1 MNAMEI
7 ENKSYIDGICSGARS
22 ASKIISTMTTVEKNL
37 ILKKIAQK
45 LREKKA
51 LIIQE
56 NDKDLTDAKKN
67 GLSSAFYD
75 RLLLDEKRIEAMAVS
90 VDEIAMLED
99 PIGKIDNMKIR
110 PSGIRVGQM
119 RVPLGVVAVIYESR
133 PNVTIDIAA
142 LCIKSGNTAILRGGE
157 ESVNSNICLSNIIRS
172 AITELNHNPDIVI
185 FMDRLNRSLVPLL
198 LKRDDAIDIVIP
210 RGGEGLIK
218 MVVQESSI
226 PVIRH
231 EKGVC
236 HLYIDET
243 ADKDMAER
251 IAVNGKV
258 QRPGV
263 CNAIETLLIHENY
276 PYKESLINILLS
288 NNVEIRGCEKLLEIN
303 SRDLVKAT
311 IEDWSTEYLDLIIS
325 AKIVESFEEA
335 VEHIAVYSSG
345 HTEAII
351 TSDYFKAER
360 FMKEVDSSAVFL
372 NASTR
377 FHDGGEFG
385 LGAEV
390 GISTQKLHAR
400 GVMGIEGLTTL
411 KYIVYGNGEI
421 R

>member
-1 MNAMEI
+1 MKAMDN
-7 ENKSYIDGICSGARS
+7 ENSIYIDKICSGAQ
-22 ASKIISTMTTVEKNL
+22 AAIKTVSTMTTTQKNM
-37 ILKKIAQK
+37 ILHSIAGK
-45 LREKKA
+45 LREQKS
-51 LIIQE
+51 IIIDE
-56 NDKDLTDAKKN
+56 NDKDLADARKN
-67 GLSSAFYD
+67 ALSSAFYD
-75 RLLLDEKRIEAMAVS
+75 RLLLDEKRIEAMAQS
-90 VDEIAMLED
+90 VEEIAMLED

-119 RVPLGVVAVIYESR
+119 RVPLGVVAVVYESR

-142 LCIKSGNTAILRGGE
+142 LCIKSGNVAILRGGE
-157 ESVNSNICLSNIIRS
+157 ESVNSNICLSNIIRD
-172 AITELNHNPDIVI
+172 AISELHHDPNIVI

-236 HLYIDET
+236 HLYIDES

-263 CNAIETLLIHENY
+263 CNALETLLIHECY
-276 PYKESLINILLS
+276 PYKESLINVLLS
-288 NNVEIRGCEKLLEIN
+288 NNVEIRGCDKLLEMN
-303 SRDLVKAT
+303 SRDIVKASP
-311 IEDWSTEYLDLIIS
+311 EDWSAEYLDLIIS
-325 AKIVESFEEA
+325 AKIVASFDDA
-335 VEHIAVYSSG
+335 VNHISDYSSG

-351 TSDYFKAER
+351 TSDYFNAER

-411 KYIVYGNGEI
+411 KYVVYGNGEI

>member
-1 MNAMEI
+1 MKAMDI
-7 ENKSYIDGICSGARS
+7 ENSNYIDEICTGAQT
-22 ASKIISTMTTVEKNL
+22 ATKMISTMTTTQKNL
-37 ILKKIAQK
+37 ILHAIAGK
-45 LREKKA
+45 LREQKK

-56 NDKDLTDAKKN
+56 NDKDLQEAKKN
-67 GLSSAFYD
+67 SLSSAFYD
-75 RLLLDEKRIEAMAVS
+75 RLLLDDKRIEAMANS
-90 VDEIAMLED
+90 VEEIAMLDD

-157 ESVNSNICLSNIIRS
+157 ESVNSNICLSNLIRDTL
-172 AITELNHNPDIVI
+172 AELHHDPNIVI

-236 HLYIDET
+236 HLYIDES

-263 CNAIETLLIHENY
+263 CNAIETLLIHECY
-276 PYKESLINILLS
+276 PYKESLVNILLN

-303 SRDLVKAT
+303 SRDIVAAT
-311 IEDWSTEYLDLIIS
+311 DEDWSAEYLDLIIS
-325 AKIVESFEEA
+325 AKIVDSFDDA
-335 VEHIAVYSSG
+335 VKHISTYSSG

-411 KYIVYGNGEI
+411 KYVVYGNGEI

>member
-1 MNAMEI
+1 MEPI
-7 ENKSYIDGICSGARS
+7 EDENYLYIDGICAGAQS
-22 ASKIISTMTTVEKNL
+22 ASKKISTMSTIDKNL

-45 LREKKA
+45 LREKKSQ
-51 LIIQE
+51 IIQE
-56 NDKDLTDAKKN
+56 NDKDLIMAKKN
-67 GLSSAFYD
+67 CVSSAFYD

-119 RVPLGVVAVIYESR
+119 RVPLGVIAVIYESR

-142 LCIKSGNTAILRGGE
+142 LCIKSGNAAILRGGE
-157 ESVNSNICLSNIIRS
+157 ESINSNICLSNIIRS
-172 AITELNHNPDIVI
+172 AITELRHDPNIVT
-185 FMDRLNRSLVPLL
+185 FMDRLERNLLPLL

-218 MVVQESSI
+218 VVVRESTI

-236 HLYIDET
+236 HLYIDES
-243 ADKDMAER
+243 ADKDMSER

-263 CNAIETLLIHENY
+263 CNSIETLLIHENY
-276 PYKESLINILLS
+276 PYKESLLNILLS
-288 NNVEIRGCEKLLEIN
+288 NNVEIRGCDKLLEIN
-303 SRDLVKAT
+303 SRDLKKAT
-311 IEDWSTEYLDLIIS
+311 PEDWSAEYLDLIIS
-325 AKIVESFEEA
+325 AKIVESFEDA
-335 VEHIAVYSSG
+335 VEHISVYSSG

-360 FMKEVDSSAVFL
+360 FMKEVDSSAIFL

-411 KYIVYGNGEI
+411 KYVVYGNGEI